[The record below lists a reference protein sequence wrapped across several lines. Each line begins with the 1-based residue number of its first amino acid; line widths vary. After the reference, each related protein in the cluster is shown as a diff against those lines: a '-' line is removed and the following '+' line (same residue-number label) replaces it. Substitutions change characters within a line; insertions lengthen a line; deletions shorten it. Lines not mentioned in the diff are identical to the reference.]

1 MEQTLMW
8 AVGAVVG
15 MPLIIG
21 YLFSLRAP
29 HRPEYDAVDRWLG
42 IGQ

>member
-1 MEQTLMW
+1 MEDKLAI
-8 AVGAVVG
+8 AVLAVIS

-29 HRPEYDAVDRWLG
+29 HRPEYDAVDRWTG
-42 IGQ
+42 IGE